1 MSQLPQTTGQMS
13 APAPHLMSAHSPS
26 PISSPPEEPK
36 PMSATHPTDSQ
47 SVPLMME
54 PMGELDG
61 AINSLA
67 MSAKYNLTQMSPK
80 QLVLSRWKLMRSWGM
95 FIDTNKMLF
104 PTAINQWSRRLVRN
118 LQFFQSNYLCV
129 FLILMVY
136 CILSSPLL
144 LLALS
149 ASIGAGYIITLKN
162 AERPIKILGRRLTL
176 GQQYLGIAIC
186 SLPLFYLVGAGAAV
200 FWVMG
205 ASLFVIGL
213 HGSIYAIETIQE
225 PIDEPFNFTVQ
236 SV

>member
-1 MSQLPQTTGQMS
+1 MSSMDSSGSPQSEPMKSSSETNVET
-13 APAPHLMSAHSPS
+13 P
-26 PISSPPEEPK
+26 PIQSK
-36 PMSATHPTDSQ
+36 DTD

-67 MSAKYNLTQMSPK
+67 VSAKYNLTQLSPK
-80 QLVLSRWKLMRSWGM
+80 QLLLSRWRVMKSWGM

-104 PTAINQWSRRLVRN
+104 PTAINQWSRRLVKN

-129 FLILMVY
+129 LIILLIY

-149 ASIGAGYIITLKN
+149 ASFGAGYILTLKN
-162 AERPIKILGRRLTL
+162 AERPIKFFGRRLTL
-176 GQQYLGIAIC
+176 GQQYLGVAIC

-200 FWVMG
+200 FWVIG
-205 ASLFVIGL
+205 ASLFVVGL
-213 HGSIYAIETIQE
+213 HASIYAIETIEDSIEEQ
-225 PIDEPFNFTVQ
+225 PFTFNVQ
-236 SV
+236 SL

>member
-1 MSQLPQTTGQMS
+1 MSSVETNTNPTSDPMKT
-13 APAPHLMSAHSPS
+13 
-26 PISSPPEEPK
+26 SSGTFDETPPPPEK
-36 PMSATHPTDSQ
+36 GVD

-67 MSAKYNLTQMSPK
+67 VSAKYNLTQLSPK
-80 QLVLSRWKLMRSWGM
+80 QLLLSRWKLMKSWGM

-104 PTAINQWSRRLVRN
+104 PTAINQWSRRLIKN

-129 FLILMVY
+129 LIILLIY

-149 ASIGAGYIITLKN
+149 ASFGAGYILTLKN
-162 AERPIKILGRRLTL
+162 AERPIKFFGRRLTL
-176 GQQYLGIAIC
+176 GQQYLAVAVC

-200 FWVMG
+200 FWVIG
-205 ASLFVIGL
+205 ASLFVVGL
-213 HGSIYAIETIQE
+213 HASIYAIETIDDT
-225 PIDEPFNFTVQ
+225 IDDQTFNFVVQ

>member
-1 MSQLPQTTGQMS
+1 MSVPVSLSTSS
-13 APAPHLMSAHSPS
+13 A
-26 PISSPPEEPK
+26 PEEPK
-36 PMSATHPTDSQ
+36 PVSRQSSETAATDSQ

-67 MSAKYNLTQMSPK
+67 VSAKYNLTQMSPK
-80 QLVLSRWKLMRSWGM
+80 QLLLSRWRLMRSWGM

-129 FLILMVY
+129 FLILLVY

-144 LLALS
+144 FLALS
-149 ASIGAGYIITLKN
+149 ASFGAGYILTLKN
-162 AERPIKILGRRLTL
+162 AERPIKLLGKRLTL
-176 GQQYLGIAIC
+176 GQQYLGLAVC

-213 HGSIYAIETIQE
+213 HGSIYAIETVDD
-225 PIDEPFNFTVQ
+225 PIEQPFNFTVQ